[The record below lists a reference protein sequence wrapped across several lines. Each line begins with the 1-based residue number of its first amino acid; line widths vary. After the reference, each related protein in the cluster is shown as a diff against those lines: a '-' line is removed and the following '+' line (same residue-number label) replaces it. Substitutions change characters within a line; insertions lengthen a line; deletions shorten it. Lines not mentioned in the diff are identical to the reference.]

1 MDQCA
6 HGTYREAGC
15 PQADDESPRGRGQM
29 AEGDESPARQRAAQL
44 RHASTGV
51 GHRARLRVP
60 IADELI
66 EMPVL
71 PRPGPGEP
79 LGLDKVPR
87 METVRLLL
95 VFLHFLGLAS
105 LLGGY
110 LTQLASPKK
119 RVVPAMVHGALT
131 QLVTGVALVGVR
143 QALHSD
149 DAAEWPI
156 DNAKWGIKLAVL
168 VVVLSLVW
176 VNRRKPQLP
185 LGTFHGIGVLTSA
198 NVAVAV
204 FWR

>member
-1 MDQCA
+1 
-6 HGTYREAGC
+6 
-15 PQADDESPRGRGQM
+15 
-29 AEGDESPARQRAAQL
+29 
-44 RHASTGV
+44 
-51 GHRARLRVP
+51 
-60 IADELI
+60 
-66 EMPVL
+66 MPVL

-143 QALHSD
+143 QALHFD